1 MQIIK
6 VNDDSS
12 AKLFS
17 KKKDSGDDIIVFFY
31 AEWCG
36 HCKAMKDDW
45 KKFIQ
50 KAPSNLNIAE
60 IESEHIKKLET
71 DPKVRGFPTIK
82 YYNKGN
88 EEEFNDERTADNLLK
103 FVNKHLSQSSN
114 KRPTRLVSKK
124 PTLKPTLKP
133 TPPIVNNNDII
144 VNSNATLVENA
155 PNLNDLIANV
165 KEEDV
170 VNMEP
175 GVLNND
181 TMQKI
186 KNHSQIL
193 NNILENRALNK
204 TESVLGRG
212 TANVIGNKLAKRTSR
227 RKSGSRKSRSRKSR
241 RIRKT
246 SQRLKYFGKQ
256 DYKGKKRTKTES
268 SPRIQA
274 PFGKLSQ
281 QKTKRISRKKPVVKS
296 PRKTKTVKKNNPCP
310 QPGYVPKE
318 EPKRKEW
325 ANKDWKK
332 GRKGRRGQKGSRGKR
347 GRRGP
352 RPQQ

>member
-60 IESEHIKKLET
+60 IESEHIKKLKT

-124 PTLKPTLKP
+124 PTLKPTL
-133 TPPIVNNNDII
+133 PIVNNNAI
-144 VNSNATLVENA
+144 VNSNASLVENA

-170 VNMEP
+170 VKMEP
-175 GVLNND
+175 DVLNND

-186 KNHSQIL
+186 KTHSQIL
-193 NNILENRALNK
+193 NNI
-204 TESVLGRG
+204 
-212 TANVIGNKLAKRTSR
+212 
-227 RKSGSRKSRSRKSR
+227 
-241 RIRKT
+241 
-246 SQRLKYFGKQ
+246 F
-256 DYKGKKRTKTES
+256 
-268 SPRIQA
+268 
-274 PFGKLSQ
+274 
-281 QKTKRISRKKPVVKS
+281 
-296 PRKTKTVKKNNPCP
+296 
-310 QPGYVPKE
+310 
-318 EPKRKEW
+318 
-325 ANKDWKK
+325 
-332 GRKGRRGQKGSRGKR
+332 
-347 GRRGP
+347 
-352 RPQQ
+352 